1 MEQLVIATTDLPRA
15 EAWRRLLDEVADAQ
29 GLAPLPARVT
39 AWAEV
44 LGREAAGPPRPP
56 ARAPAAVSDG
66 APGGLR
72 TADRVL
78 LDFAGRHPFLAPDDL
93 AAALGWAPAATRRRR
108 DALVAAGLLRLLEP
122 AEAVAGGL
130 RPDAA
135 AAGLAELTPAGVA
148 LVAARQG
155 LTVGTAARHTGLAG
169 GGPGQRAGTRLSRA
183 RYVLLRHL
191 AHTRGADRFFVAL
204 ARAARAAAVRSPEE
218 APVGAALAV
227 WRNAFA
233 CARGRVHPD
242 GYGVLRRAGRRHGFF
257 LEYDRGTARAGDY
270 RAKLGAYY
278 AYRDSGRYA
287 ADYAGF
293 PVVLLVTTD
302 TDAENRIAGYA
313 RAAADGAAPLALL
326 LTTEWRFRGAPGRPP
341 DPAGPLGPIWRT
353 PDDPKRRRWP

>member
-1 MEQLVIATTDLPRA
+1 MIATTGAPRA
-15 EAWRRLLDEVADAQ
+15 AAWRRLLDEVADAR
-29 GLAPLPARVT
+29 GLAPLSARVT

-44 LGREAAGPPRPP
+44 LGREDAGPPGAPSETAAG
-56 ARAPAAVSDG
+56 ARSG
-66 APGGLR
+66 GPGGLR

-93 AAALGWAPAATRRRR
+93 AGALGWAPAATRRRR

-130 RPDAA
+130 PRAAA
-135 AAGLAELTPAGVA
+135 AAGLAELTPAGIA
-148 LVAARQG
+148 LVAAQQG
-155 LTVGTAARHTGLAG
+155 LTAGAAARHTGLAG
-169 GGPGQRAGTRLSRA
+169 GGPDQRAGTRLGRA
-183 RYVLLRHL
+183 RYVLVRHL

-204 ARAARAAAVRSPEE
+204 ARAARAAAARSPES
-218 APVGAALAV
+218 ARAGPALAV
-227 WRNAFA
+227 WRNAIA

-242 GYGVLRRAGRRHGFF
+242 GYGVLRRGGRRHGFF

-278 AYRDSGRYA
+278 AYRDSGRFA

-313 RAAADGAAPLALL
+313 RAAAGGAAPLPLL

-353 PDDPKRRRWP
+353 PDDRERRRWP